1 MMGGVTFFF
10 IACLLFAY
18 SSVLL
23 VNALY
28 ELTSP
33 RDLTIFLFLFPLH
46 TLYVIYGVVAVPAF
60 TVLVTQLINIRQKAL
75 LAEFNALSER
85 FKQLNGLTKKCNKTG
100 EFSQLFLVNLKR
112 QYYLLN
118 EQLNSLCVDIWSI
131 SRYWSRPLTANT
143 AGFVAIQCYMA
154 YIVFFKPG
162 DTPLFAT
169 AFFSLDLALMELV
182 QFVLIGQCAKVAAI
196 SGRLEAAN
204 RRFFKAAFQA
214 KDSSNNLVEN

>member
-1 MMGGVTFFF
+1 MKYKNIFLFILSLELSTSVSSAIIAFHRRFQPAMMGGVTFFF

-75 LAEFNALSER
+75 LAEFNALCER
-85 FKQLNGLTKKCNKTG
+85 FKQ
-100 EFSQLFLVNLKR
+100 
-112 QYYLLN
+112 
-118 EQLNSLCVDIWSI
+118 
-131 SRYWSRPLTANT
+131 
-143 AGFVAIQCYMA
+143 
-154 YIVFFKPG
+154 
-162 DTPLFAT
+162 
-169 AFFSLDLALMELV
+169 
-182 QFVLIGQCAKVAAI
+182 
-196 SGRLEAAN
+196 
-204 RRFFKAAFQA
+204 
-214 KDSSNNLVEN
+214 